1 MSRLHAV
8 VKLELPRPARELPLV
23 LTERCARRPVPA
35 SVTSERASAFIHR
48 AARRVHASPRA
59 VARPPGVHRRRR
71 RARARTH
78 PPPARAPSRTRR
90 TPRSRTASS
99 IATACRI
106 VHRNRSSR
114 ERRAR
119 ECGASVRRAR
129 VESMPRA
136 TPARR
141 AERAS
146 SERAR
151 GTSATTS
158 GTPSAALMGR
168 LELVSWLNR
177 ALRADYA
184 AVSEC
189 ADGVAYCQLL
199 DALHPGSVPLHRL
212 DFNARSGADNE
223 RNVRVLERAMRGVG
237 LAVDVDFEA
246 LASGT
251 FSVRTRRDDAR
262 GTDVDDGR
270 DFVRVGGGASSAREG
285 WEGAGRG
292 GGTRASV
299 TNRTRARASG
309 LTTRERAR
317 FVET

>member
-1 MSRLHAV
+1 M
-8 VKLELPRPARELPLV
+8 
-23 LTERCARRPVPA
+23 
-35 SVTSERASAFIHR
+35 
-48 AARRVHASPRA
+48 
-59 VARPPGVHRRRR
+59 
-71 RARARTH
+71 
-78 PPPARAPSRTRR
+78 
-90 TPRSRTASS
+90 
-99 IATACRI
+99 
-106 VHRNRSSR
+106 
-114 ERRAR
+114 
-119 ECGASVRRAR
+119 
-129 VESMPRA
+129 
-136 TPARR
+136 
-141 AERAS
+141 
-146 SERAR
+146 
-151 GTSATTS
+151 
-158 GTPSAALMGR
+158 
-168 LELVSWLNR
+168 ELVSWLNR